1 MKILF
6 YGWYENNNIGDES
19 YRLSLPMLFPGCAPT
34 FVNELSHEL
43 VGSHDLIVLGG
54 GNVLNRQFVR
64 SLAPYRGVK
73 PIYAVS
79 VGCCDWS
86 LTAED
91 FSIFTKIIIRDRN
104 SEHFLNGLGVKNQL
118 IPDAAFM
125 LSPQIEDG
133 RELIKRQFAQENAE
147 LMDKVVAVVVN
158 AYIPRDGQSQ
168 LARDDFRFQMF
179 SYDLADVCDRLKAS
193 CIFIPFGAKQPWD
206 DRVSNGWVAMK
217 CTLPQKNV
225 VVYERYAPQQILN
238 IISAVDV
245 VVSTRLH
252 STIFSLLSGTP
263 FLDICHND
271 KNKFFRKSISVGDY
285 VDYWNFS
292 RDVTLDKINGLLN
305 ISTEGKDA
313 YRSEGARMKD
323 LVVNHPMLLDEPTY

>member
-19 YRLSLPMLFPGCAPT
+19 YRLSLPMLFPCCAPT
-34 FVNELSHEL
+34 FVNELSPEI
-43 VGSHDLIVLGG
+43 VAANDLIVLGG
-54 GNVLNRQFVR
+54 GNVLNRQFVH
-64 SLAPYRGVK
+64 SLAPYRGIK

-86 LTAED
+86 LTADD

-118 IPDAAFM
+118 LPDAAFM
-125 LSPQIEDG
+125 LLPCADEG
-133 RELIKRQFAQENAE
+133 RDLIKRQFANENSI
-147 LMDKVVAVVVN
+147 LMNKIVAVVVN
-158 AYIPRDGQSQ
+158 AYIPRDGQKQ

-193 CIFIPFGAKQPWD
+193 CVFIPFGCKQPWD

-225 VVYERYAPQQILN
+225 VVYEKHTPQQVLN
-238 IISAVDV
+238 MLAAVDV

-263 FLDICHND
+263 FLDIYHND
-271 KNKFFRKSISVGDY
+271 KNKFFKKSIAVGEY
-285 VDYWNFS
+285 VDYWDFS
-292 RDVTLDKINGLLN
+292 REGTLDKINGLLN
-305 ISTEGKDA
+305 ISSEGKDA
-313 YRSEGARMKD
+313 YIAEGRRMKD
-323 LVVNHPMLLDEPTY
+323 LVVNHPMIIG